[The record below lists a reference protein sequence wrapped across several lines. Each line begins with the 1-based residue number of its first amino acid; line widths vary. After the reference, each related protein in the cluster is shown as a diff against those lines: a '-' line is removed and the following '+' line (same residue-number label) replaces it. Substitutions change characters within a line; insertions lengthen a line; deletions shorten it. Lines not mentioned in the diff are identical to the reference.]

1 MTTYRNGHSTERLGK
16 KPIWRRHGSCW
27 GLVLALL
34 SGVIGFAVS
43 SPIVASKARAVEPYF
58 CIELVLSRNW
68 PAAQFYCDAAAM
80 PDNTGVVLA
89 EGIAYFFGAQDAG
102 DVAHAGRLWR
112 GLPPLADEGEWRNVA
127 GVYDA
132 EIDIVERE
140 AATLN
145 RLAQY
150 KLGVLHET
158 GHLTTADPPVAV
170 FRYQQAA
177 NAGLPEAHIALAR
190 LFQHGIGVEADPVA
204 AQQHL
209 LAAIEARPALRLP
222 ARPAPSEAVAD
233 ASSVEEPIG
242 TAVSSGGSNTEGGIL
257 AAITGDDENTQS
269 VVESNDTQTDDTQI
283 AAIDPNMSEAELEA
297 LETSIVTGQLRRRTI
312 VGDAAG
318 QGTVDGDSNDVDVEP
333 VGETTIAA
341 AVPDD
346 DASTS
351 DGDRETDTGIGA
363 GILAGLLGSGD
374 SVNDDEIESD
384 EQAVVQLWDTD
395 SGVAIVPPEASA
407 GAADVEGESET
418 SGVSI
423 QSDSAVADGETA
435 DTDSRWAP
443 PAEVAALYYPKEP
456 LEETSTD
463 LAPTAP
469 SSSASSGQTVGS
481 GESVSVT
488 TGRLDTRQ
496 VDDGPNF
503 SCADTA
509 TGATM
514 AMPVIREEGD
524 LGDEPSEIDQQP
536 GEPLSAD
543 QLASLEAGFR
553 AKAAGDFDGALAAWE
568 PLAVDGLPTAQY
580 LVGLLYL
587 TGDAL
592 PRNLRAAYAWFSL
605 AGDRGHQLA
614 NCERL
619 RLAERLSPD
628 DIALANDLAGTLAPI
643 P

>member
-1 MTTYRNGHSTERLGK
+1 MGSGRCILTLLAAAVAALGAAS
-16 KPIWRRHGSCW
+16 GSSRQ
-27 GLVLALL
+27 VM
-34 SGVIGFAVS
+34 
-43 SPIVASKARAVEPYF
+43 AVEPYF

-68 PAAQFYCDAAAM
+68 PAAQFYCDASAM

-89 EGIAYFFGAQDAG
+89 EGIAYFFGAQNAG

-112 GLPPLADEGEWRNVA
+112 TLPPLANEGQWRNVA

-132 EIDIVERE
+132 EIDIVKRD

-222 ARPAPSEAVAD
+222 ARPAPTEAVAEANPAQESVTTGTSSDDGESD
-233 ASSVEEPIG
+233 AG
-242 TAVSSGGSNTEGGIL
+242 GGIL
-257 AAITGDDENTQS
+257 AAITGDTENTQT
-269 VVESNDTQTDDTQI
+269 VVETNDAQTDNTQV
-283 AAIDPNMSEAELEA
+283 AAIDPNLSQEELEA

-312 VGDAAG
+312 VGDATSSG
-318 QGTVDGDSNDVDVEP
+318 SRDGP
-333 VGETTIAA
+333 GGEVA
-341 AVPDD
+341 AVPLAETTVAAAAPDD
-346 DASTS
+346 DSSA
-351 DGDRETDTGIGA
+351 TDADAGIGA
-363 GILAGLLGSGD
+363 GILAGLLG
-374 SVNDDEIESD
+374 NDDTVSEGEAESGG
-384 EQAVVQLWDTD
+384 VVQLWDTD
-395 SGVAIVPPEASA
+395 SGVAIVPPESSVATADVAEPSVPSDA
-407 GAADVEGESET
+407 AAADSESGEEG
-418 SGVSI
+418 
-423 QSDSAVADGETA
+423 
-435 DTDSRWAP
+435 SRWAP

-456 LEETSTD
+456 LEETSAD
-463 LAPTAP
+463 LAPASP
-469 SSSASSGQTVGS
+469 SGSAGSGQTVGG

-496 VDDGPNF
+496 ADDTLSF
-503 SCADTA
+503 SCAETS

-524 LGDEPSEIDQQP
+524 LNDEPAGDGQQP
-536 GEPLSAD
+536 GDPLNPD
-543 QLASLEAGFR
+543 QLAALEAGFR

-568 PLAVDGLPTAQY
+568 PLAMEGLPTAQY